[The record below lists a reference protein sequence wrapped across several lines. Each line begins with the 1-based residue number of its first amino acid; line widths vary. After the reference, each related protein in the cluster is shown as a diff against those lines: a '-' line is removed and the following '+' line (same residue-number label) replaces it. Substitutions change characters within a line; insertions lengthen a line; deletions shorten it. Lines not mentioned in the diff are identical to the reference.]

1 MHPQNDRD
9 ERGTV
14 RATGDKHQVVG
25 EHWLGEGVL
34 GALETFCLICVE
46 SCGVCM
52 CLLGSLSPPQVQR
65 FPRTQDYV
73 LQGRTRTQ
81 SAKGKGTQVQSG
93 DAAQASRRPLPV
105 QPPGRTGF
113 PNHRL

>member
-1 MHPQNDRD
+1 MFVSRLRAGKQSNSSVCKPMQRSGRARKMHPQNDRD

-34 GALETFCLICVE
+34 GALEMFCLICVE

-52 CLLGSLSPPQVQR
+52 CLLGSLSPPQVQ
-65 FPRTQDYV
+65 
-73 LQGRTRTQ
+73 
-81 SAKGKGTQVQSG
+81 
-93 DAAQASRRPLPV
+93 
-105 QPPGRTGF
+105 
-113 PNHRL
+113 